1 MVALLAMIMPVLN
14 FLAARVPQAS
24 YGGVVLLSASGS
36 NADISTFTG
45 FASDVLAWIIQSM
58 GTVLT
63 FLIQNPLALWAIIVG
78 AIVMVI
84 GTLFNILKGR

>member
-1 MVALLAMIMPVLN
+1 MVALLSMLMPFFNVL
-14 FLAARVPQAS
+14 AS
-24 YGGVVLLSASGS
+24 SATSAGGFVLTASS

-45 FASDVLAWIIQSM
+45 FATSVLTWIISSM
-58 GTVLT
+58 TTVLQ
-63 FLIQNPLALWAIIVG
+63 FLIANPLALWAIIVG